1 MTFLNP
7 LILFGLAAAA
17 IPVLLHLLNLRKLKT
32 VEFSTLRFIKELQK
46 TKIRRLKLKQI
57 ILLILR
63 TLLVIF
69 AVLAFARP
77 TIESSLPVFQS
88 YSKTSAVILIDNSFS
103 MDVSDEFG
111 NRFNQAKN
119 SASSIIESLE
129 DGDEAVIIP
138 MSGSPNRQQFSFSR
152 NFSMLSEQIG
162 KMQVS
167 NSSASLEAGLKLAAS
182 LLEESIN
189 LNRDLF
195 IITDGQKN
203 IFSNLNEDS
212 LRLTLDNT
220 GIIVIQP
227 GYDSKAEIQNYS
239 VDSLSIISSIF
250 QIDKIVEAEARIKN
264 HSKKDISGLIA
275 SLLFNGERMSQRSL
289 NIPAGKT
296 SEVALGAAPKEPGAI
311 KASVEI
317 DNDALDIDNKRW
329 FGFIIPDRPKVAIIG
344 NKNNI
349 AFLEIALNGNSQS
362 NRFVDYK
369 SFNTSDFPSVELDN
383 YDIVIFASGP
393 YSQSDFQRLET
404 YVRNGGSTIIFAD
417 DVTNETIFSSALEKF
432 GLGKLTT
439 ASFLPSKPAEF
450 TSVDKIHPI
459 FDGVF
464 TGSTNPKAIVESPK
478 IYSAKPVSGGSR
490 IIDMQGG
497 GFMAESKPGDG
508 RLIYFAVSPT
518 TKMSTFPLTGLFPAV
533 LYKSIIYLSEGG
545 DLGIQAEPGKALT
558 ITLPKKF
565 SAGGSFKITDPLG
578 NEFYKQAAILPGS
591 AVLSFDELDKIGIY
605 VVRNSAGKLTSIIS
619 VNPPP
624 SESDLTFADRDE
636 FGANLKSVFGKQAA
650 IEFINHTG
658 RVPEDIIRS
667 KAGTEL
673 WQLFLL
679 AALLCAAAE
688 MLVERNSKADMEN

>member
-7 LILFGLAAAA
+7 LILFGLAAAS

-77 TIESSLPVFQS
+77 TIESSLPVFQA

-119 SASSIIESLE
+119 SALSIIESLE

-138 MSGSPNRQQFSFSR
+138 MAGSPNRQQFSFSR
-152 NFSMLSEQIG
+152 NFSLLLEQAG
-162 KMQVS
+162 RMQVS
-167 NSSASLEAGLKLAAS
+167 NSSANLESGLKLAAS

-203 IFSNLNEDS
+203 IFASIYEDS
-212 LRLTLDNT
+212 LRLSLDNT

-227 GYDSKAEIQNYS
+227 GYESEAEIQNYS

-250 QIDKIVEAEARIKN
+250 QIDKIVEAEARIRN
-264 HSKKDISGLIA
+264 NSNKDIKGLVA
-275 SLLFNGERMSQRSL
+275 SLLFNGERVSQRSL
-289 NIPAGKT
+289 DIAAGKT
-296 SEVALGAAPKEPGAI
+296 SEVAIGAAPKEPGAI
-311 KASVEI
+311 KAAVELE
-317 DNDALDIDNKRW
+317 NDALDIDNKRW

-344 NKNNI
+344 GNSHT
-349 AFLEIALNGNSQS
+349 AFLGIALKGNS
-362 NRFVDYK
+362 NNDRFVDYK

-383 YDIVIFASGP
+383 YDIVFFASGP
-393 YSQSDFQRLET
+393 YGTSDFQRLET
-404 YVRNGGSTIIFAD
+404 YVRAGGSAIVFAD
-417 DVTNETIFSSALEKF
+417 PLTNENIFSAALEKL
-432 GLGKLTT
+432 GLGKITT
-439 ASFLPSKPAEF
+439 ATFLRNKPGEF

-464 TGSTNPKAIVESPK
+464 TGTTNPRAIVESPK
-478 IYSAKPVSGGSR
+478 IYSAMPVSGGNR

-497 GFMAESKPGDG
+497 GFMSENKPGDG

-518 TKMSTFPLTGLFPAV
+518 NEMSTFPLTGLFPAV
-533 LYKSIIYLSEGG
+533 LYRSIIYLSEGD
-545 DLGIQAEPGKALT
+545 DLGIEAEPGKALT

-565 SAGGSFKITDPLG
+565 SAGGNFTITDPLG
-578 NEFYKQAAILPGS
+578 NEFYKQAAILPGG

-605 VVRNSAGKLTSIIS
+605 VVSNSAGKLTSIIS

-624 SESDLTFADRDE
+624 SESDLTFAARDE
-636 FGANLKSVFGKQAA
+636 FESSLMDIFGKQAG
-650 IEFINHTG
+650 IEFVDHIG
-658 RVPEDIIRS
+658 RVPENIIRA

-679 AALLCAAAE
+679 AALLCALAE
-688 MLVERNSKADMEN
+688 MLVERNTKADTEN